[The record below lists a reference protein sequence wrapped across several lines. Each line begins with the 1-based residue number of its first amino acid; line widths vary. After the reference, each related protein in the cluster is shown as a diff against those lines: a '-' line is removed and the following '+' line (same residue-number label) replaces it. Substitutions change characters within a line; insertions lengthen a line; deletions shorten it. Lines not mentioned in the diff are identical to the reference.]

1 MYLLEYKQLY
11 IAKTELNKNRTFQS
25 YRWKQF
31 AICEEREPLNQIKNA
46 QKRPE
51 DWRIIKLHF

>member
-1 MYLLEYKQLY
+1 MYSLEYKQLD
-11 IAKTELNKNRTFQS
+11 IVKTELTKNRTFQS

-31 AICEEREPLNQIKNA
+31 AICEEREPLSQIKNA

-51 DWRIIKLHF
+51 DWRIIKLPF

>member
-1 MYLLEYKQLY
+1 MYSLEYKQLD
-11 IAKTELNKNRTFQS
+11 IVETELTKNRTFQS

-31 AICEEREPLNQIKNA
+31 AICEEREPLSQIKNA

-51 DWRIIKLHF
+51 DWRIIKLPF